1 MFPDFTHYVSHTYVK
16 EIQFIKTNR
25 VDNVISTMTS
35 KLKEKKGIIFLKRA
49 SDVKDWFFQM
59 LDKNIPVG
67 MIVS

>member
-1 MFPDFTHYVSHTYVK
+1 
-16 EIQFIKTNR
+16 
-25 VDNVISTMTS
+25 MTS